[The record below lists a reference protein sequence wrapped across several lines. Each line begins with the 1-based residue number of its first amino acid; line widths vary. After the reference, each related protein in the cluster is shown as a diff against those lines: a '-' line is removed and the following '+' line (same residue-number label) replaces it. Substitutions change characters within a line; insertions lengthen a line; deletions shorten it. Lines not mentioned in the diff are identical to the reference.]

1 MPTSP
6 PPRPPPP
13 ALPVADRP
21 AAKDALADKTGDHAA
36 ADAPAATA
44 ASTMASAPSSTRGGP
59 ILPPGVRLDPS
70 LPHLLAAHAP
80 AHLGAHLYAPS
91 TLLPPLDRHI
101 NATFTVRVARAFL
114 AYENPR
120 VRKRALWGTGIYT
133 DDSDLVAMLLHSG
146 ALVLPDPT
154 TAHLPTPAPATAD
167 LDVTLRVYPRLAH
180 YPGSLHHGVHSRA
193 WRHHDGVS
201 LAIEAV
207 TPVPRQPPGAV
218 VTTGRRAR
226 KARLNDA
233 LRLYKWT
240 TRARPTFDAPAV
252 DAVVTFAPAGHA
264 ALAYHPALQGML
276 ANKSFYAASV
286 DDEFHFRY
294 APATGTYTIEH
305 RRAAPIP
312 FCTPDH
318 AKVVM
323 TDVPWT
329 ALTFRPAG
337 IKVGARSNADF
348 TPRTTRNGGVR
359 GASDDLDS
367 VHGSAS
373 EDEEETDARQ
383 SRLAVRCTYVY
394 FDRSEKE
401 EEEEGMDVDGEVGG
415 TLRV

>member
-6 PPRPPPP
+6 PPRQPPP
-13 ALPVADRP
+13 ALPAADRP
-21 AAKDALADKTGDHAA
+21 PAASADCDHAA
-36 ADAPAATA
+36 AAADSSAAAATA
-44 ASTMASAPSSTRGGP
+44 AMTAPPPASTRDGP

-80 AHLGAHLYAPS
+80 AHLGAYLYTPS

-101 NATFTVRVARAFL
+101 NATLTVRVARAFL

-120 VRKRALWGTGIYT
+120 VRKRAVWGTGIYT

-146 ALVLPDPT
+146 ALALPDPT
-154 TAHLPTPAPATAD
+154 SNSLKPSSALTD

-180 YPGSLHHGVHSRA
+180 YPGSLHHGVHSRD

-207 TPVPRQPPGAV
+207 TPVPPPPPGAL

-276 ANKSFYAASV
+276 ASKSFYAASAE
-286 DDEFHFRY
+286 DEFRFCY
-294 APATGTYTIEH
+294 AAATATYTIEH
-305 RRAAPIP
+305 RRTTLIP
-312 FCTPDH
+312 YSTPDH
-318 AKVVM
+318 VKVVM

-348 TPRTTRNGGVR
+348 TPRTTRNGARSGN
-359 GASDDLDS
+359 DDLDS

-373 EDEEETDARQ
+373 EDDDEDGMEPRR
-383 SRLAVRCTYVY
+383 SRLAVRCMYVY
-394 FDRSEKE
+394 FDRPGAE
-401 EEEEGMDVDGEVGG
+401 EVVGMNVDGEEGAV
-415 TLRV
+415 RI